1 MSFRPPMARTGIA
14 FAAIAIQLAGCGT
27 PFPDPFGPTTTV
39 TLTGNPL
46 KDFAPA
52 TTQIARY
59 TAADVAAALA
69 DAQAQTPPDAVGIS
83 CWSILQDALPLLQTP
98 PGAAGAVAIQKGRD
112 LQREMPLVINACNGL
127 IPFLTTL

>member
-1 MSFRPPMARTGIA
+1 MSFRPPMSRAG
-14 FAAIAIQLAGCGT
+14 AALAAVILLAGCGT
-27 PFPDPFGPTTTV
+27 PVPDPFGPAKPATF
-39 TLTGNPL
+39 TGNPL

-52 TTQIARY
+52 TAQFARF

-83 CWSILQDALPLLQTP
+83 CWSTLQNALPLLQTP
-98 PGAAGAVAIQKGRD
+98 PGTAAAVAIQQGRD
-112 LQREMPLVINACNGL
+112 LQRALPLVVNACNGL

>member
-1 MSFRPPMARTGIA
+1 MFFRPPISRAGVA
-14 FAAIAIQLAGCGT
+14 LAGAAILLAGCGT
-27 PFPDPFGPTTTV
+27 PLPDPFAPAKTV

-52 TTQIARY
+52 TAQFARY

-83 CWSILQDALPLLQTP
+83 CWSTLEDALPLLQTP

-112 LQREMPLVINACNGL
+112 PQREMPLIVNACNGL
-127 IPFLTTL
+127 IPFLATL